1 MEHLTQN
8 QRKGIILMCVIML
21 GIIYIIPTNPI
32 FTILAIIVALLMVSH
47 IVKLFLNRNK

>member
-8 QRKGIILMCVIML
+8 QRKIIILMCVIMI

-32 FTILAIIVALLMVSH
+32 FLIMAIVIAMLIGYN